1 MAKMRI
7 NLCNEVMLERYE
19 KNGGR
24 SSRACFFCKFDIMNF
39 PVKDEHSGE
48 RIDKFLVGVMENVSR
63 TDIQKLIVA
72 GEVKV
77 GGAAVSKNFRV
88 ETGMVVVVEKVPEK
102 QASSLEP
109 EEIPLDIVYEDDD
122 IVVLNKPRNLVVHPG
137 NGVRTGTLAAGLL
150 HHFKDNLSAV
160 NGPLRP
166 GIVHRLDK
174 DTPGLMV
181 VAKNDAAHRHLAH
194 QLETRTLHRTY
205 QALVWGCP
213 RDLTGVIDAP
223 IGRNPKNRLKMA
235 VVKGGK
241 ESRTHFEAKHFFA
254 IATLLELQLESG
266 RTHQIR
272 VHSRY
277 TGHPVVGD
285 PLYDGREDSLNR
297 VPPLMRPIA
306 EKVLEIAPAQ
316 LLQAVKIELIHPTT
330 GKKMKFK
337 VPLEEPFAKVLKL
350 LKKECPAD
358 APVFDEEEGFRDF
371 DADIRFDDGYD
382 ADEIDDEG
390 LDVFDDGVFPELKE
404 RKTRAQRHAEKA
416 ATAAQRKA
424 KAAER
429 KLIKQLKA
437 ARKRGIAPE
446 DFVEPG
452 YEPTIDPDL
461 LG

>member
-1 MAKMRI
+1 
-7 NLCNEVMLERYE
+7 
-19 KNGGR
+19 
-24 SSRACFFCKFDIMNF
+24 MNF
-39 PVKDEHSGE
+39 IVDDSKTGE
-48 RIDKFLVGVMENVSR
+48 RIDKFLTAVMDNVSR
-63 TDIQKLIVA
+63 TDVQKLIAA

-77 GGAAVSKNFRV
+77 GGSIAAKNLKV
-88 ETGMVVVVEKVPEK
+88 ETGMVVVVDKVPEK
-102 QASSLEP
+102 EASTLTP
-109 EEIPLDIVYEDDD
+109 ENIPLDIVYEDDD

-137 NGVRTGTLAAGLL
+137 NGVQNGTLAAGLL
-150 HHFKDNLSAV
+150 YHFKENLSAV

-205 QALVWGCP
+205 NALVWGCP
-213 RDLTGVIDAP
+213 RDLEGCIDAP

-241 ESRTHFEAKHFFA
+241 ESRTHFVAKEFFA
-254 IATLLELQLESG
+254 FATLLELQLESG

-285 PLYDGREDSLNR
+285 PLYDGREESLNR
-297 VPPLMRPIA
+297 VPPLMRDIA

-330 GKKMKFK
+330 GKKLKFK
-337 VPLEEPFAKVLKL
+337 VPLEKPFAQALKL
-350 LKKECPAD
+350 LKKECPAE
-358 APVFDEEEGFRDF
+358 APSYDEDTGFRDF
-371 DADIRFDDGYD
+371 DADIRFE
-382 ADEIDDEG
+382 DESDFDEFAEP
-390 LDVFDDGVFPELKE
+390 LEMPIEDVAPPIKE
-404 RKTRAQRHAEKA
+404 RKTRRERMAEKA
-416 ATAAQRKA
+416 ANAARRKA
-424 KAAER
+424 VAAER
-429 KLIKQLKA
+429 KRIKQEKA
-437 ARKRGIAPE
+437 ARRKGIPPE
-446 DFVEPG
+446 DFVQPG

-461 LG
+461 L

>member
-1 MAKMRI
+1 
-7 NLCNEVMLERYE
+7 
-19 KNGGR
+19 
-24 SSRACFFCKFDIMNF
+24 MNYL
-39 PVKDEHSGE
+39 VKEQHNGE

-63 TDIQKLIVA
+63 TDVQKLIAA

-77 GGAAVSKNFRV
+77 GGSVAAKNFRV
-88 ETGMVVVVEKVPEK
+88 ETGMVVVVDKLIEKE
-102 QASSLEP
+102 SSTLEP
-109 EEIPLDIVYEDDD
+109 EEIPLDIVYEDED

-205 QALVWGCP
+205 NALVWGCP
-213 RDLTGVIDAP
+213 RDLEGCIDAP

-241 ESRTHFEAKHFFA
+241 ESRTHYVAKQFFA

-285 PLYDGREDSLNR
+285 PLYDGREESLNR
-297 VPPLMRPIA
+297 VPPLMKDIA
-306 EKVLEIAPAQ
+306 AKVLEMAPAQ
-316 LLQAVKIELIHPTT
+316 LLQAVKIELIHPRT

-337 VPLEEPFAKVLKL
+337 VPMEEPFAKVLKF

-371 DADIRFDDGYD
+371 DADIRFDEGFEE
-382 ADEIDDEG
+382 EIDEGSLDKFDEC
-390 LDVFDDGVFPELKE
+390 VFPELKE

-416 ATAAQRKA
+416 ATAAHRKA

-429 KLIKQLKA
+429 KLIKQMKA
-437 ARKRGIAPE
+437 ARKKGISTE

-461 LG
+461 LD

>member
-1 MAKMRI
+1 
-7 NLCNEVMLERYE
+7 
-19 KNGGR
+19 
-24 SSRACFFCKFDIMNF
+24 MNYL
-39 PVKDEHSGE
+39 VKEQHNGE

-63 TDIQKLIVA
+63 TDVQKLIAA

-77 GGAAVSKNFRV
+77 GGSVAAKNFRV
-88 ETGMVVVVEKVPEK
+88 ETGMVVVVDKLIEKE
-102 QASSLEP
+102 SSTLEP
-109 EEIPLDIVYEDDD
+109 EEIPLDIVYEDED

-205 QALVWGCP
+205 NALVWGCP
-213 RDLTGVIDAP
+213 RDLEGCIDAP

-241 ESRTHFEAKHFFA
+241 ESRTRYVAKQFFA

-285 PLYDGREDSLNR
+285 PLYDGREESLNR
-297 VPPLMRPIA
+297 VPPLMKDIA
-306 EKVLEIAPAQ
+306 AKVLEMAPAQ
-316 LLQAVKIELIHPTT
+316 LLQAVKIELIHPRT

-337 VPLEEPFAKVLKL
+337 VPMEEPFAKVLKF

-371 DADIRFDDGYD
+371 DADIRFDEGFEE
-382 ADEIDDEG
+382 EIDEGSLDKFDEC
-390 LDVFDDGVFPELKE
+390 VFPELKE

-416 ATAAQRKA
+416 ATAAHRKA

-429 KLIKQLKA
+429 KLIKQMKA
-437 ARKRGIAPE
+437 ARKRGIATE

>member
-1 MAKMRI
+1 MNYI
-7 NLCNEVMLERYE
+7 VEE
-19 KNGGR
+19 KHN
-24 SSRACFFCKFDIMNF
+24 
-39 PVKDEHSGE
+39 GE

-63 TDIQKLIVA
+63 TDVQKLIAA

-77 GGAAVSKNFRV
+77 GGAVAAKNFRV
-88 ETGMVVVVEKVPEK
+88 ETGMVVVVDKLVEKE
-102 QASSLEP
+102 SSTLEP
-109 EEIPLDIVYEDDD
+109 EDIPLDIVYEDED

-137 NGVRTGTLAAGLL
+137 NGVRTGTLAAALL
-150 HHFKDNLSAV
+150 HHFKDNLSTV

-205 QALVWGCP
+205 NALVWGCP
-213 RDLTGVIDAP
+213 RDLEGCIDAP
-223 IGRNPKNRLKMA
+223 IARNPKNRLKMA

-241 ESRTHFEAKHFFA
+241 ESRTHYVAKQFFA

-285 PLYDGREDSLNR
+285 PLYDGREESLNR
-297 VPPLMRPIA
+297 VPPLMKDVA
-306 EKVLEIAPAQ
+306 AKVLEMAPAQ

-337 VPLEEPFAKVLKL
+337 VPMEEPFAKVLKF

-371 DADIRFDDGYD
+371 DADIRFDEGFE
-382 ADEIDDEG
+382 DEVDSEMLDE
-390 LDVFDDGVFPELKE
+390 FQECVFPELKV

-416 ATAAQRKA
+416 ATAAHRKA

-429 KLIKQLKA
+429 KLIKQMKA
-437 ARKRGIAPE
+437 ARKKGIAAE

-461 LG
+461 L

>member
-1 MAKMRI
+1 M
-7 NLCNEVMLERYE
+7 NYLVQE
-19 KNGGR
+19 K
-24 SSRACFFCKFDIMNF
+24 
-39 PVKDEHSGE
+39 HSGE
-48 RIDKFLVGVMENVSR
+48 RIDKFLVGAMENVSR
-63 TDIQKLIVA
+63 TDVQKLIAA

-77 GGAAVSKNFRV
+77 GGAPASKNFRV
-88 ETGMVVVVEKVPEK
+88 ETGMVVVVEKLIEK
-102 QASSLEP
+102 PSSTLEP
-109 EEIPLDIVYEDDD
+109 EDIPLDIVYEDED

-137 NGVRTGTLAAGLL
+137 SGVSKGTLAAGLL

-205 QALVWGCP
+205 NALVWGCP
-213 RDLTGVIDAP
+213 RDLEGCIDAP

-235 VVKGGK
+235 VVKGGR
-241 ESRTHFEAKHFFA
+241 ESRTHFVAKQFFA

-272 VHSRY
+272 VHTRY

-285 PLYDGREDSLNR
+285 PLYDGREESLNR
-297 VPPLMRPIA
+297 VPPLMKEIA
-306 EKVLEIAPAQ
+306 EKMLEIAPAQ
-316 LLQAVKIELIHPTT
+316 LLQAVKIELIHPRT

-337 VPLEEPFAKVLKL
+337 VPMEEPFAKVLKL

-358 APVFDEEEGFRDF
+358 APVFDEEEGFHEF
-371 DADIRFDDGYD
+371 DADIRFDEGF
-382 ADEIDDEG
+382 DDE
-390 LDVFDDGVFPELKE
+390 LDEESLDKFDECVFPELKE

-416 ATAAQRKA
+416 ATAAQRRA

-429 KLIKQLKA
+429 KLIRQMKS
-437 ARKRGIAPE
+437 ARRKGISAE

-461 LG
+461 L

>member
-1 MAKMRI
+1 MNYI
-7 NLCNEVMLERYE
+7 VNEQ
-19 KNGGR
+19 
-24 SSRACFFCKFDIMNF
+24 
-39 PVKDEHSGE
+39 HSGE
-48 RIDKFLVGVMENVSR
+48 RIDKFLVGAMDNVSR
-63 TDIQKLIVA
+63 TDIQKLIAA

-77 GGAAVSKNFRV
+77 GGAPASKNFRV

-102 QASSLEP
+102 EASTLEP
-109 EEIPLDIVYEDDD
+109 EDIPLDIVYEDDD

-137 NGVRTGTLAAGLL
+137 NGVQNGTLAAGLL
-150 HHFKDNLSAV
+150 YHFKENLSAV

-205 QALVWGCP
+205 NALVWGHV
-213 RDLTGVIDAP
+213 RDLEGTIDAP

-235 VVKGGK
+235 VVKDGK
-241 ESRTHFEAKHFFA
+241 PSRTHYVAKKFFA
-254 IATLLELQLESG
+254 FATLLELQLESG

-277 TGHPVVGD
+277 MGHPVVGD
-285 PLYDGREDSLNR
+285 PLYDGRDGCLNR
-297 VPPLMRPIA
+297 VSPLMKDIA
-306 EKVLEIAPAQ
+306 AKVLEIAPAQ

-337 VPLEEPFAKVLKL
+337 EPLEKPFEQVLKL

-358 APVFDEEEGFRDF
+358 APTFDEDEGFHDF
-371 DADIRFDDGYD
+371 DADIRFDEGYE
-382 ADEIDDEG
+382 DEIDEGMLDKFDEC
-390 LDVFDDGVFPELKE
+390 VFPELKE

-416 ATAAQRKA
+416 ANAANRRA

-429 KLIKQLKA
+429 KRIKQEKA
-437 ARKRGIAPE
+437 ARRRGIAPE
-446 DFVEPG
+446 DFVQPG

-461 LG
+461 M

>member
-1 MAKMRI
+1 
-7 NLCNEVMLERYE
+7 
-19 KNGGR
+19 
-24 SSRACFFCKFDIMNF
+24 MNYL
-39 PVKDEHSGE
+39 VEEQHSGE
-48 RIDKFLVGVMENVSR
+48 RIDKFLVGVMDNVSR
-63 TDIQKLIVA
+63 TDIQKLIAA

-77 GGAAVSKNFRV
+77 GGAAASKNFRV

-102 QASSLEP
+102 EASTLEP
-109 EEIPLDIVYEDDD
+109 EDIPLDIVYEDDD

-137 NGVRTGTLAAGLL
+137 NGVQNGTLAAGRLY
-150 HHFKDNLSAV
+150 HFKENLSAV

-205 QALVWGCP
+205 NALVWGHV
-213 RDLTGVIDAP
+213 RDLEGTIDAP

-235 VVKGGK
+235 VVKDGK
-241 ESRTHFEAKHFFA
+241 PSRTHYVAKKFFA
-254 IATLLELQLESG
+254 FATLLELQLESG

-277 TGHPVVGD
+277 MGHPVVGD
-285 PLYDGREDSLNR
+285 PLYDGRDGCLNR
-297 VPPLMRPIA
+297 VSPLMKEYA
-306 EKVLEIAPAQ
+306 AKVLEIAPAQ

-337 VPLEEPFAKVLKL
+337 VPLEKPFEQVLKL

-358 APVFDEEEGFRDF
+358 APTFDEDEGFHDF
-371 DADIRFDDGYD
+371 DADIRFDEGYE
-382 ADEIDDEG
+382 DEIDEGMLDKFDEC
-390 LDVFDDGVFPELKE
+390 VFPELKE

-416 ATAAQRKA
+416 ANAANRRA

-429 KLIKQLKA
+429 KRIKQEKA
-437 ARKRGIAPE
+437 ARRRGVAPE
-446 DFVEPG
+446 DFVQPG

-461 LG
+461 L

>member
-1 MAKMRI
+1 M
-7 NLCNEVMLERYE
+7 NYLVDE
-19 KNGGR
+19 K
-24 SSRACFFCKFDIMNF
+24 
-39 PVKDEHSGE
+39 HSGE

-63 TDIQKLIVA
+63 TDIQKLIAA

-77 GGAAVSKNFRV
+77 GGVASPKNFRV
-88 ETGMVVVVEKVPEK
+88 EAGMVVVVEKVPEK
-102 QASSLEP
+102 EASTLEP
-109 EEIPLDIVYEDDD
+109 ENIPLDIVYEDDD

-137 NGVRTGTLAAGLL
+137 NGVQNGTLAAGLL
-150 HHFKDNLSAV
+150 YHFKENLSAV

-205 QALVWGCP
+205 NALVWGHP
-213 RDLTGVIDAP
+213 RDLEGTIDAP

-235 VVKGGK
+235 VVSDGK
-241 ESRTHFEAKHFFA
+241 PSRTHFVAKKFFA
-254 IATLLELQLESG
+254 FATLLELQLESG

-277 TGHPVVGD
+277 MGHPVVGD
-285 PLYDGREDSLNR
+285 PLYDGRDGCLNR
-297 VPPLMRPIA
+297 VSPLMKDIA
-306 EKVLEIAPAQ
+306 AKVLEIAPAQ

-337 VPLEEPFAKVLKL
+337 VPLEKPFEQVLKL

-358 APVFDEEEGFRDF
+358 APVFDDEDEGFRDF
-371 DADIRFDDGYD
+371 DPEMRFTEGDE
-382 ADEIDDEG
+382 ADEMDNES
-390 LDVFDDGVFPELKE
+390 LDVFDEGVFPELKE
-404 RKTRAQRHAEKA
+404 RKTRAQRFAERA
-416 ATAAQRKA
+416 ARAANRKA

-429 KLIKQLKA
+429 KRIKQEKA

-446 DFVEPG
+446 DFVQPG
-452 YEPTIDPDL
+452 YEPTIDPNL
-461 LG
+461 L

>member
-1 MAKMRI
+1 M
-7 NLCNEVMLERYE
+7 NYLVNEQ
-19 KNGGR
+19 
-24 SSRACFFCKFDIMNF
+24 
-39 PVKDEHSGE
+39 HSGE
-48 RIDKFLVGVMENVSR
+48 RIDKFLVGVMESVSR
-63 TDIQKLIVA
+63 TDVQKLIAA

-77 GGAAVSKNFRV
+77 GGAKAPKNFRV
-88 ETGMVVVVEKVPEK
+88 ETGMVVVVDKIPEK
-102 QASSLEP
+102 EASTLEP
-109 EEIPLDIVYEDDD
+109 ENIPLDIVYEDDD

-137 NGVRTGTLAAGLL
+137 NGVQNGTLAAGLL
-150 HHFKDNLSAV
+150 YHFKENLSAV

-205 QALVWGCP
+205 NALVWGHV
-213 RDLTGVIDAP
+213 RDLEGTIDAP

-235 VVKGGK
+235 VVKDGK
-241 ESRTHFEAKHFFA
+241 PSRTHYVAKKFFA
-254 IATLLELQLESG
+254 FATLLELQLESG

-277 TGHPVVGD
+277 MGHPVVGD
-285 PLYDGREDSLNR
+285 PLYDGRDGCLNR
-297 VPPLMRPIA
+297 VSPLMKDVA
-306 EKVLEIAPAQ
+306 AKVLEIAPAQ

-337 VPLEEPFAKVLKL
+337 VPLEKPFEQVLKL

-358 APVFDEEEGFRDF
+358 APTFDEDEGFHDF
-371 DADIRFDDGYD
+371 DADIRFDEGYEEEV
-382 ADEIDDEG
+382 DEESLDKFDEC
-390 LDVFDDGVFPELKE
+390 VFPELKE

-416 ATAAQRKA
+416 ATAAHRRA

-429 KLIKQLKA
+429 KRIKQEKA
-437 ARKRGIAPE
+437 ARRRGIAPE

-461 LG
+461 L

>member
-1 MAKMRI
+1 ME
-7 NLCNEVMLERYE
+7 EVSLITELADAGKRLDTYLSEYLEGY
-19 KNGGR
+19 
-24 SSRACFFCKFDIMNF
+24 
-39 PVKDEHSGE
+39 
-48 RIDKFLVGVMENVSR
+48 SR
-63 TDIQKLIVA
+63 TYIQKLIDQGLVTVDTKSVKRSFRLE
-72 GEVKV
+72 GEEELLI
-77 GGAAVSKNFRV
+77 RV
-88 ETGMVVVVEKVPEK
+88 PDI
-102 QASSLEP
+102 QAPLIEA
-109 EEIPLDIVYEDDD
+109 ENIPLDIVYEDDD

-137 NGVRTGTLAAGLL
+137 NGVQNGTLAAGLL
-150 HHFKDNLSAV
+150 YHFKENLSAV

-205 QALVWGCP
+205 NALVWGHV
-213 RDLTGVIDAP
+213 RDLEGTIDAP

-235 VVKGGK
+235 VVKDGK
-241 ESRTHFEAKHFFA
+241 PSRTHYVAKKFFA
-254 IATLLELQLESG
+254 FATLLELQLESG

-277 TGHPVVGD
+277 MGHPVVGD
-285 PLYDGREDSLNR
+285 PLYDGRDGCLNR
-297 VPPLMRPIA
+297 VSPLMKEFA
-306 EKVLEIAPAQ
+306 AKVLEIAPAQ

-337 VPLEEPFAKVLKL
+337 VPLEEPFEQVLKL

-358 APVFDEEEGFRDF
+358 APTFDEDEGFHDF
-371 DADIRFDDGYD
+371 DADIRFDEGFE
-382 ADEIDDEG
+382 DEVDEG
-390 LDVFDDGVFPELKE
+390 MLDKFDECVFPELKE

-416 ATAAQRKA
+416 ATAAQRKQ

-429 KLIKQLKA
+429 KRIRQEKA
-437 ARKRGIAPE
+437 ARKRGVAPE
-446 DFVEPG
+446 DFVQPG

-461 LG
+461 L

>member
-1 MAKMRI
+1 M
-7 NLCNEVMLERYE
+7 NYLVDE
-19 KNGGR
+19 KN
-24 SSRACFFCKFDIMNF
+24 
-39 PVKDEHSGE
+39 SGE
-48 RIDKFLVGVMENVSR
+48 RIDKFLTAVMDNVSR
-63 TDIQKLIVA
+63 TDVQKLIAA

-77 GGAAVSKNFRV
+77 GGSVAAKNLKV
-88 ETGMVVVVEKVPEK
+88 ETGMVVVVDKVPEK
-102 QASSLEP
+102 EASTLTP
-109 EEIPLDIVYEDDD
+109 ENIPLDIVYEDDD

-137 NGVRTGTLAAGLL
+137 NGVQNGTLAAGLL
-150 HHFKDNLSAV
+150 YHFKENLSAV

-205 QALVWGCP
+205 NALVWGCP
-213 RDLTGVIDAP
+213 RDLEGCIDAP

-241 ESRTHFEAKHFFA
+241 ESRTHFVAKEFFA
-254 IATLLELQLESG
+254 FATLLELQLESG

-285 PLYDGREDSLNR
+285 PLYDGREESLNR
-297 VPPLMRPIA
+297 VPPLMRDIA

-330 GKKMKFK
+330 GKKLKFK
-337 VPLEEPFAKVLKL
+337 VPLEKPFAQALKL
-350 LKKECPAD
+350 LKKECPAE
-358 APVFDEEEGFRDF
+358 APSYDEDTGFRDF
-371 DADIRFDDGYD
+371 DADIRFEEESDF
-382 ADEIDDEG
+382 DEFAEPLEMPIE
-390 LDVFDDGVFPELKE
+390 DVAPPIKE
-404 RKTRAQRHAEKA
+404 RKTRRERMAEKA
-416 ATAAQRKA
+416 ANAARRKA
-424 KAAER
+424 VAAER
-429 KLIKQLKA
+429 KRIKQEKA
-437 ARKRGIAPE
+437 ARRKGIPPE
-446 DFVEPG
+446 DFVQPG

-461 LG
+461 L

>member
-1 MAKMRI
+1 M
-7 NLCNEVMLERYE
+7 NYLVQE
-19 KNGGR
+19 K
-24 SSRACFFCKFDIMNF
+24 
-39 PVKDEHSGE
+39 HSGE

-63 TDIQKLIVA
+63 TDVQKLIAA

-77 GGAAVSKNFRV
+77 GGAPASKNFRV
-88 ETGMVVVVEKVPEK
+88 ETGMVVVVEKLIEK
-102 QASSLEP
+102 PSSTLEP
-109 EEIPLDIVYEDDD
+109 EDIPLDIVYEDED

-137 NGVRTGTLAAGLL
+137 SGVSKGTLAAGLL

-205 QALVWGCP
+205 NALVWGCP
-213 RDLTGVIDAP
+213 RDLEGCIDAP

-241 ESRTHFEAKHFFA
+241 ESRTHFVAKQFFA

-272 VHSRY
+272 VHTRY

-285 PLYDGREDSLNR
+285 PLYDGREESLNR
-297 VPPLMRPIA
+297 VPPLMKEIA
-306 EKVLEIAPAQ
+306 EKMLEIAPAQ
-316 LLQAVKIELIHPTT
+316 LLQAVKIELIHPRT

-337 VPLEEPFAKVLKL
+337 VPMEEPFAKVLKL

-358 APVFDEEEGFRDF
+358 APVFDEEEGFHEF
-371 DADIRFDDGYD
+371 DADIRFDEGF
-382 ADEIDDEG
+382 DDE
-390 LDVFDDGVFPELKE
+390 LDEESLDKFDECVFPELKE

-416 ATAAQRKA
+416 ATAAHRRA

-429 KLIKQLKA
+429 KLIRQMKS
-437 ARKRGIAPE
+437 ARRKGISAE

-461 LG
+461 L

>member
-1 MAKMRI
+1 M
-7 NLCNEVMLERYE
+7 NYLVDE
-19 KNGGR
+19 KN
-24 SSRACFFCKFDIMNF
+24 
-39 PVKDEHSGE
+39 SGE
-48 RIDKFLVGVMENVSR
+48 RIDKFLTAVMDNVSR
-63 TDIQKLIVA
+63 TDVQKLIAA

-77 GGAAVSKNFRV
+77 GGSVAAKNLKV
-88 ETGMVVVVEKVPEK
+88 ETGMVVVVDKVPEK
-102 QASSLEP
+102 EASTLTP
-109 EEIPLDIVYEDDD
+109 ENIPLDIVYEDED

-137 NGVRTGTLAAGLL
+137 NGVQNGTLAAGLL
-150 HHFKDNLSAV
+150 YHFKENLSAV

-205 QALVWGCP
+205 NALVWGCP
-213 RDLTGVIDAP
+213 RDLEGCIDAP

-241 ESRTHFEAKHFFA
+241 ESRTHFVAKEFFA
-254 IATLLELQLESG
+254 FATLLELQLESG

-285 PLYDGREDSLNR
+285 PLYDGREESLNR
-297 VPPLMRPIA
+297 VPPLMRDIA

-330 GKKMKFK
+330 GKKLKFK
-337 VPLEEPFAKVLKL
+337 VPLEKPFAQALKL
-350 LKKECPAD
+350 LKKECPAE
-358 APVFDEEEGFRDF
+358 APSYDEDTGFRDF
-371 DADIRFDDGYD
+371 DADIRFEEESDF
-382 ADEIDDEG
+382 DEFAEPLEMPIE
-390 LDVFDDGVFPELKE
+390 DVAPPIKE
-404 RKTRAQRHAEKA
+404 RKTRRERMAEKA
-416 ATAAQRKA
+416 ANAARRKA
-424 KAAER
+424 VAAER
-429 KLIKQLKA
+429 KRIKQEKA
-437 ARKRGIAPE
+437 ARRKGIPPE
-446 DFVEPG
+446 DFVQPG

-461 LG
+461 L

>member
-1 MAKMRI
+1 
-7 NLCNEVMLERYE
+7 
-19 KNGGR
+19 
-24 SSRACFFCKFDIMNF
+24 MNYS
-39 PVKDEHSGE
+39 VKEQHSGE
-48 RIDKFLVGVMENVSR
+48 RIDKFLVGVMDNVSR
-63 TDIQKLIVA
+63 TDIQKLIAA

-77 GGAAVSKNFRV
+77 GGAAASKNSRV

-102 QASSLEP
+102 EASTLEP
-109 EEIPLDIVYEDDD
+109 ENIPLDIVYEDDD

-137 NGVRTGTLAAGLL
+137 NGVQNGTLAAGLL
-150 HHFKDNLSAV
+150 YHFKENLSAV

-205 QALVWGCP
+205 NALVWGHV
-213 RDLTGVIDAP
+213 RDLEGTIDAP

-235 VVKGGK
+235 VVKDGK
-241 ESRTHFEAKHFFA
+241 PSRTHYVAKKFFA
-254 IATLLELQLESG
+254 FATLLELQLESG

-277 TGHPVVGD
+277 MGHPVVGD
-285 PLYDGREDSLNR
+285 PLYDGRDGCLNR
-297 VPPLMRPIA
+297 VSPLMKEYA
-306 EKVLEIAPAQ
+306 AKVLEIAPAQ

-337 VPLEEPFAKVLKL
+337 VPLEKPFEQVLKL

-358 APVFDEEEGFRDF
+358 APTFDEDEGFHDF
-371 DADIRFDDGYD
+371 DADIRFDEGYE
-382 ADEIDDEG
+382 DEIDEGMLDKFDEC
-390 LDVFDDGVFPELKE
+390 VFPELKE

-416 ATAAQRKA
+416 ANAANRRA

-429 KLIKQLKA
+429 KRIKQEKA
-437 ARKRGIAPE
+437 ARRRGVAPE
-446 DFVEPG
+446 DFVQPG

-461 LG
+461 L

>member
-1 MAKMRI
+1 M
-7 NLCNEVMLERYE
+7 NYLVQE
-19 KNGGR
+19 K
-24 SSRACFFCKFDIMNF
+24 
-39 PVKDEHSGE
+39 HSGE
-48 RIDKFLVGVMENVSR
+48 RIDKFLVCAMENVSR
-63 TDIQKLIVA
+63 TDVQKLIAA

-77 GGAAVSKNFRV
+77 GGAPASKNFRV
-88 ETGMVVVVEKVPEK
+88 ETGMVVVVEKLIEK
-102 QASSLEP
+102 PSSTLEP
-109 EEIPLDIVYEDDD
+109 EDIPLDIVYEDED

-137 NGVRTGTLAAGLL
+137 NGVSKGTLAAGLL

-205 QALVWGCP
+205 NALVWGCP
-213 RDLTGVIDAP
+213 RDLEGCIDAP

-241 ESRTHFEAKHFFA
+241 ESRTHFVAKQFFA

-272 VHSRY
+272 VHTRY

-285 PLYDGREDSLNR
+285 PLYDGREESLNR
-297 VPPLMRPIA
+297 VPPLMKEIA
-306 EKVLEIAPAQ
+306 EKMLKIAPAQ
-316 LLQAVKIELIHPTT
+316 LLQAVKIELIHPRT

-337 VPLEEPFAKVLKL
+337 VPMEEPFAKVLKL

-358 APVFDEEEGFRDF
+358 APVFDEEEGFHEF
-371 DADIRFDDGYD
+371 DADIRFDEGS
-382 ADEIDDEG
+382 DDE
-390 LDVFDDGVFPELKE
+390 LDEESLDKFDECVFPELKE

-416 ATAAQRKA
+416 ATAAQRRA

-429 KLIKQLKA
+429 KLIRQMKS
-437 ARKRGIAPE
+437 ARRKGISAE

-461 LG
+461 L

>member
-1 MAKMRI
+1 MNYI
-7 NLCNEVMLERYE
+7 VEE
-19 KNGGR
+19 K
-24 SSRACFFCKFDIMNF
+24 
-39 PVKDEHSGE
+39 HSGE
-48 RIDKFLVGVMENVSR
+48 RIDKFLVSAMENVSR
-63 TDIQKLIVA
+63 TDVQKLISA

-77 GGAAVSKNFRV
+77 GGAPASKNFRV
-88 ETGMVVVVEKVPEK
+88 ETGMVVVVERLPEK
-102 QASSLEP
+102 ESSTLEP
-109 EEIPLDIVYEDDD
+109 ENIPLDIVYEDDD

-137 NGVRTGTLAAGLL
+137 NGVQNGTLAAGLL
-150 HHFKDNLSAV
+150 YHFKENLSQV
-160 NGPLRP
+160 NGPMRP

-205 QALVWGCP
+205 NALVWGCP
-213 RDLTGVIDAP
+213 RDLEGCIDAP

-241 ESRTHFEAKHFFA
+241 ESRTHFVAKEFFSF
-254 IATLLELQLESG
+254 ATLLELQLESG

-272 VHSRY
+272 VHCRY

-297 VPPLMRPIA
+297 VPPLMKEVA
-306 EKVLEIAPAQ
+306 SKVLEMAPAQ

-330 GKKMKFK
+330 GKKLKFK
-337 VPLEEPFAKVLKL
+337 VPLEDSFAKVLKL
-350 LKKECPAD
+350 LKKECPAS

-371 DADIRFDDGYD
+371 DADIRFDEGFEEEV
-382 ADEIDDEG
+382 DEDSLDKFSDD
-390 LDVFDDGVFPELKE
+390 VFPELKV

-429 KLIKQLKA
+429 KLIKQMKA
-437 ARKRGIAPE
+437 ARKRGIAAE

-461 LG
+461 L

>member
-1 MAKMRI
+1 
-7 NLCNEVMLERYE
+7 
-19 KNGGR
+19 
-24 SSRACFFCKFDIMNF
+24 MNYL
-39 PVKDEHSGE
+39 VEDKHSGE
-48 RIDKFLVGVMENVSR
+48 RIDKFLVGAMENVSR
-63 TDIQKLIVA
+63 TDVQKLIA
-72 GEVKV
+72 EGAVKV
-77 GGAAVSKNFRV
+77 GGAAASKNFRV
-88 ETGMVVVVEKVPEK
+88 ETGMVVVVGRLPEK
-102 QASSLEP
+102 ESSTLEP
-109 EEIPLDIVYEDDD
+109 ENIPLDIVYEDDD

-137 NGVRTGTLAAGLL
+137 NGVQNGTLAAGLL
-150 HHFKDNLSAV
+150 YHFKENLSQV
-160 NGPLRP
+160 NGPMRP

-205 QALVWGCP
+205 NALVWGCP
-213 RDLTGVIDAP
+213 RDLEGCIDAP

-241 ESRTHFEAKHFFA
+241 ESRTHFVAKEFFA
-254 IATLLELQLESG
+254 FATLLELQLESG

-272 VHSRY
+272 VHCRY

-297 VPPLMRPIA
+297 VPPLMKEVA
-306 EKVLEIAPAQ
+306 SKVLEMAPAQ

-330 GKKMKFK
+330 GKKLKFK
-337 VPLEEPFAKVLKL
+337 VPLEDSFAKVLKL
-350 LKKECPAD
+350 LKKECPVS

-371 DADIRFDDGYD
+371 DADIRFDEGFEE
-382 ADEIDDEG
+382 EIDESSLDKFDEC
-390 LDVFDDGVFPELKE
+390 VFPELKE

-429 KLIKQLKA
+429 KLIKQMKA
-437 ARKRGIAPE
+437 ARKKGIAPE

-461 LG
+461 LD

>member
-1 MAKMRI
+1 M
-7 NLCNEVMLERYE
+7 NYLVNEQ
-19 KNGGR
+19 
-24 SSRACFFCKFDIMNF
+24 
-39 PVKDEHSGE
+39 HSGE

-63 TDIQKLIVA
+63 TDVQKLIAA

-77 GGAAVSKNFRV
+77 GGAKASKNFRV
-88 ETGMVVVVEKVPEK
+88 ETGMVVVVDKIPEK
-102 QASSLEP
+102 EASTLEP
-109 EEIPLDIVYEDDD
+109 ENIPLDIVYEDDD

-137 NGVRTGTLAAGLL
+137 NGVQNGTLAAGLL
-150 HHFKDNLSAV
+150 YHFKENLSAV

-205 QALVWGCP
+205 NALVWGHV
-213 RDLTGVIDAP
+213 RDLEGTIDAP

-235 VVKGGK
+235 VVKDGK
-241 ESRTHFEAKHFFA
+241 PSRTHYVAKKFFA
-254 IATLLELQLESG
+254 FATLLELQLESG

-277 TGHPVVGD
+277 MGHPVVGD
-285 PLYDGREDSLNR
+285 PLYDGRDGCLNR
-297 VPPLMRPIA
+297 VSPLMKDIA
-306 EKVLEIAPAQ
+306 AKVLKIAPAQ

-337 VPLEEPFAKVLKL
+337 VPLEKPFEQVLKL

-358 APVFDEEEGFRDF
+358 APSFDEDEGFHDF
-371 DADIRFDDGYD
+371 DADIRFDEGYEEEF
-382 ADEIDDEG
+382 DEESLDKFDEC
-390 LDVFDDGVFPELKE
+390 VFPELKE

-416 ATAAQRKA
+416 ATAAHRRA

-429 KLIKQLKA
+429 KRIKQEKA
-437 ARKRGIAPE
+437 ARRRGIAPE

-461 LG
+461 L

>member
-1 MAKMRI
+1 M
-7 NLCNEVMLERYE
+7 NYLVNEQ
-19 KNGGR
+19 
-24 SSRACFFCKFDIMNF
+24 
-39 PVKDEHSGE
+39 HSGE

-63 TDIQKLIVA
+63 TDVQKLIAA

-77 GGAAVSKNFRV
+77 GGAQASKNFRV
-88 ETGMVVVVEKVPEK
+88 ETGMVVVVDKIPEK
-102 QASSLEP
+102 EASTLEP
-109 EEIPLDIVYEDDD
+109 ENIPLDIVYEDDD

-137 NGVRTGTLAAGLL
+137 NGVQNGTLAAGLL
-150 HHFKDNLSAV
+150 YHFKENLSAV

-205 QALVWGCP
+205 NALVWGHV
-213 RDLTGVIDAP
+213 RDLEGTIDAP

-235 VVKGGK
+235 VVKDGK
-241 ESRTHFEAKHFFA
+241 PSRTHYVAKKFFA
-254 IATLLELQLESG
+254 FATLLELQLESG

-277 TGHPVVGD
+277 MGHPVVGD
-285 PLYDGREDSLNR
+285 PLYDGRDGCLNR
-297 VPPLMRPIA
+297 VSPLMKDIA
-306 EKVLEIAPAQ
+306 AKVLEIAPAQ

-337 VPLEEPFAKVLKL
+337 VPLEKPFEQVLKL

-358 APVFDEEEGFRDF
+358 APTFDEDEGFHDF
-371 DADIRFDDGYD
+371 DADIRFDEGYEEEF
-382 ADEIDDEG
+382 DEESLDKFDEC
-390 LDVFDDGVFPELKE
+390 VFPELKE

-416 ATAAQRKA
+416 ATAAHRRA

-429 KLIKQLKA
+429 KRIKQEKA
-437 ARKRGIAPE
+437 ARRRGIAPE

-461 LG
+461 L

>member
-1 MAKMRI
+1 
-7 NLCNEVMLERYE
+7 
-19 KNGGR
+19 
-24 SSRACFFCKFDIMNF
+24 MNYI
-39 PVKDEHSGE
+39 VKEQHNGE

-63 TDIQKLIVA
+63 TDVQKLIAA

-77 GGAAVSKNFRV
+77 GGAAAAKNFRV
-88 ETGMVVVVEKVPEK
+88 ETGMVIVVDKLIEKE
-102 QASSLEP
+102 SSTLEP
-109 EEIPLDIVYEDDD
+109 EDIPLDIVYEDDD
-122 IVVLNKPRNLVVHPG
+122 IVVINKPRNLVVHPG

-150 HHFKDNLSAV
+150 HHFKDKLSAV

-205 QALVWGCP
+205 NALVWGCP
-213 RDLTGVIDAP
+213 RDLEGCIDAP
-223 IGRNPKNRLKMA
+223 IARNPKNRLKMA

-241 ESRTHFEAKHFFA
+241 ESRTHYVAKQFFA

-285 PLYDGREDSLNR
+285 PLYDGREESLNR
-297 VPPLMRPIA
+297 VPPLMKDIA
-306 EKVLEIAPAQ
+306 AKVLEMAPAQ
-316 LLQAVKIELIHPTT
+316 LLQAVKIELVHPTT

-337 VPLEEPFAKVLKL
+337 VPMEEPFANVLKF
-350 LKKECPAD
+350 LKKECPAS

-371 DADIRFDDGYD
+371 DADIRFDEGF
-382 ADEIDDEG
+382 DDEDVDSEM
-390 LDVFDDGVFPELKE
+390 LDEFQEGVFPELKV

-429 KLIKQLKA
+429 KLIKQTKA
-437 ARKRGIAPE
+437 ARKRGIATE

>member
-1 MAKMRI
+1 M
-7 NLCNEVMLERYE
+7 NYLVDE
-19 KNGGR
+19 KHN
-24 SSRACFFCKFDIMNF
+24 
-39 PVKDEHSGE
+39 GE

-63 TDIQKLIVA
+63 TDVQKLIAA

-77 GGAAVSKNFRV
+77 GGAAAAKNFRV
-88 ETGMVVVVEKVPEK
+88 ETGMVVVVEKLVEK
-102 QASSLEP
+102 ESSTLEP
-109 EEIPLDIVYEDDD
+109 EDIPLDIVYEDED

-205 QALVWGCP
+205 NALVWGCP
-213 RDLTGVIDAP
+213 RDLEGCIDAP

-241 ESRTHFEAKHFFA
+241 ESRTHYVAKQFFA

-285 PLYDGREDSLNR
+285 PLYDGREESLNR
-297 VPPLMRPIA
+297 VPPLMKDVA
-306 EKVLEIAPAQ
+306 AKVLEMAPAQ
-316 LLQAVKIELIHPTT
+316 LLQAVKIELIHPRT

-337 VPLEEPFAKVLKL
+337 VPMEEPFAKVLKF

-371 DADIRFDDGYD
+371 DADIRFDEGFDE
-382 ADEIDDEG
+382 EIDEG
-390 LDVFDDGVFPELKE
+390 ALDKFEECVFPELKE
-404 RKTRAQRHAEKA
+404 RKTRAQRHAEKQ
-416 ATAAQRKA
+416 ATAAQRRA

-429 KLIKQLKA
+429 KLIKQMKA
-437 ARKRGIAPE
+437 ARKKGVAVE

-461 LG
+461 LD

>member
-1 MAKMRI
+1 M
-7 NLCNEVMLERYE
+7 NYLVNEQ
-19 KNGGR
+19 
-24 SSRACFFCKFDIMNF
+24 
-39 PVKDEHSGE
+39 HSGE

-63 TDIQKLIVA
+63 TDVQKLIAA

-77 GGAAVSKNFRV
+77 GGAQASKNFRV
-88 ETGMVVVVEKVPEK
+88 ETGMVVVVEKIPEK
-102 QASSLEP
+102 EASTLEP
-109 EEIPLDIVYEDDD
+109 ENIPLDIVYEDDD

-137 NGVRTGTLAAGLL
+137 NGVQNGTLAAGLL
-150 HHFKDNLSAV
+150 YHFKENLSAV

-205 QALVWGCP
+205 NALVWGHV
-213 RDLTGVIDAP
+213 RDLEGTIDAP

-235 VVKGGK
+235 VVKDGK
-241 ESRTHFEAKHFFA
+241 PSRTHYVAKKFFA
-254 IATLLELQLESG
+254 FATLLELQLESG

-277 TGHPVVGD
+277 MGHPVVGD
-285 PLYDGREDSLNR
+285 PLYDGRDGCLNR
-297 VPPLMRPIA
+297 VSPLMKDIA
-306 EKVLEIAPAQ
+306 AKVLEIAPAQ

-337 VPLEEPFAKVLKL
+337 VPLEKPFEQVLKL

-358 APVFDEEEGFRDF
+358 APTFDEDEGFHDF
-371 DADIRFDDGYD
+371 DADIRFDEGYEEEV
-382 ADEIDDEG
+382 DEESLDKFDEC
-390 LDVFDDGVFPELKE
+390 VFPELKE

-416 ATAAQRKA
+416 ATAAHRRA

-429 KLIKQLKA
+429 KRIKQEKA
-437 ARKRGIAPE
+437 ARRRGIAPE

-461 LG
+461 L

>member
-1 MAKMRI
+1 MNYI
-7 NLCNEVMLERYE
+7 VEE
-19 KNGGR
+19 K
-24 SSRACFFCKFDIMNF
+24 
-39 PVKDEHSGE
+39 HSGE
-48 RIDKFLVGVMENVSR
+48 RIDKFLVSAMENVSR
-63 TDIQKLIVA
+63 TDVQKLISA

-77 GGAAVSKNFRV
+77 GGAPASKNFRV
-88 ETGMVVVVEKVPEK
+88 ETGMVVVVDRLPEK
-102 QASSLEP
+102 ESSTLEP
-109 EEIPLDIVYEDDD
+109 ENIPLDIVYEDDD

-137 NGVRTGTLAAGLL
+137 NGVQNGTLAAGLL
-150 HHFKDNLSAV
+150 YHFKENLSQV
-160 NGPLRP
+160 NGPMRP

-174 DTPGLMV
+174 DTPGLIV

-205 QALVWGCP
+205 NALVWGCP
-213 RDLTGVIDAP
+213 RDLEGCIDAP

-241 ESRTHFEAKHFFA
+241 ESRTHFVAKEFFA
-254 IATLLELQLESG
+254 FATLLELQLESG

-272 VHSRY
+272 VHCRY

-297 VPPLMRPIA
+297 VPPLMKEVA
-306 EKVLEIAPAQ
+306 SKVLEMAPAQ

-330 GKKMKFK
+330 GKKLKFK
-337 VPLEEPFAKVLKL
+337 VPLEDSFAKVLKL
-350 LKKECPAD
+350 LKKECPAS

-371 DADIRFDDGYD
+371 DADIRFDEGFEEEV
-382 ADEIDDEG
+382 DEESLDKFSDD
-390 LDVFDDGVFPELKE
+390 VFPELKV

-429 KLIKQLKA
+429 KLIKQMKA
-437 ARKRGIAPE
+437 ARKRGIAAE

-461 LG
+461 L

>member
-1 MAKMRI
+1 M
-7 NLCNEVMLERYE
+7 NYLVNEQ
-19 KNGGR
+19 
-24 SSRACFFCKFDIMNF
+24 
-39 PVKDEHSGE
+39 HSGE

-63 TDIQKLIVA
+63 TDVQKLIAA

-77 GGAAVSKNFRV
+77 GGAKAPKNFRV
-88 ETGMVVVVEKVPEK
+88 ETGMVVVVDKIPEK
-102 QASSLEP
+102 EASTLEP
-109 EEIPLDIVYEDDD
+109 ENIPLDIVYEDDD

-137 NGVRTGTLAAGLL
+137 NGVQNGTLAAGLL
-150 HHFKDNLSAV
+150 YHFKENLSAV

-205 QALVWGCP
+205 NALVWGHV
-213 RDLTGVIDAP
+213 RDLEGTIDAP

-235 VVKGGK
+235 VVKDGK
-241 ESRTHFEAKHFFA
+241 PSRTHYVAKKFFA
-254 IATLLELQLESG
+254 FATLLELQLESG

-277 TGHPVVGD
+277 MGHPVVGD
-285 PLYDGREDSLNR
+285 PLYDGRDGCLNR
-297 VPPLMRPIA
+297 VSPLMKDVA
-306 EKVLEIAPAQ
+306 AKVLEIAPAQ

-337 VPLEEPFAKVLKL
+337 VPLEKPFEQVLKL

-358 APVFDEEEGFRDF
+358 APTFDEDEGFHDF
-371 DADIRFDDGYD
+371 DADIRFDEGYEEEV
-382 ADEIDDEG
+382 DEESLDKFDEC
-390 LDVFDDGVFPELKE
+390 VFPELKE

-416 ATAAQRKA
+416 ATAAHRRA

-429 KLIKQLKA
+429 KRIKQEKA
-437 ARKRGIAPE
+437 ARRRGIAPE

-461 LG
+461 L

>member
-1 MAKMRI
+1 M
-7 NLCNEVMLERYE
+7 NYLVNEQ
-19 KNGGR
+19 
-24 SSRACFFCKFDIMNF
+24 
-39 PVKDEHSGE
+39 HSGE

-63 TDIQKLIVA
+63 TDVQKLIAA

-77 GGAAVSKNFRV
+77 GGAKAPKNFRV
-88 ETGMVVVVEKVPEK
+88 ETGMVVVVDKIPEK
-102 QASSLEP
+102 EASTLEP
-109 EEIPLDIVYEDDD
+109 ENIPLDIVYEDDD

-137 NGVRTGTLAAGLL
+137 NGVQNGTLAAGLL
-150 HHFKDNLSAV
+150 YHFKENLSAV

-181 VAKNDAAHRHLAH
+181 VAKNDAAHRHLAL

-205 QALVWGCP
+205 NALVWGHV
-213 RDLTGVIDAP
+213 RDLEGTIDAP

-235 VVKGGK
+235 VVKDGK
-241 ESRTHFEAKHFFA
+241 PSRTHYVAKKFFA
-254 IATLLELQLESG
+254 FATLLELQLESG

-277 TGHPVVGD
+277 MGHPVVGD
-285 PLYDGREDSLNR
+285 PLYDGRDGCLNR
-297 VPPLMRPIA
+297 VSPLMKDIA
-306 EKVLEIAPAQ
+306 AKVLEIAPAQ

-337 VPLEEPFAKVLKL
+337 VPLEKPFEQVLKL

-358 APVFDEEEGFRDF
+358 APTFDEDEGFHDF
-371 DADIRFDDGYD
+371 DADIRFDEGYEEEF
-382 ADEIDDEG
+382 DEESLDKFDEC
-390 LDVFDDGVFPELKE
+390 VFPELKE

-416 ATAAQRKA
+416 ATAAHRRA

-429 KLIKQLKA
+429 KRIKQEKA
-437 ARKRGIAPE
+437 ARRRGIAPE

-461 LG
+461 L

>member
-1 MAKMRI
+1 MNYI
-7 NLCNEVMLERYE
+7 VEE
-19 KNGGR
+19 K
-24 SSRACFFCKFDIMNF
+24 
-39 PVKDEHSGE
+39 HSGE
-48 RIDKFLVGVMENVSR
+48 RIDKFLVSAMENVSR
-63 TDIQKLIVA
+63 TDVQKLISA

-77 GGAAVSKNFRV
+77 GGAPASKNFRV
-88 ETGMVVVVEKVPEK
+88 ETGMVVVVDRLPEK
-102 QASSLEP
+102 ESSTLEP
-109 EEIPLDIVYEDDD
+109 EDIPLDIVYEDDD

-137 NGVRTGTLAAGLL
+137 NGVQNGTLAAGLL
-150 HHFKDNLSAV
+150 YHFKENLSQV
-160 NGPLRP
+160 NGPMRP

-205 QALVWGCP
+205 NALVWGCP
-213 RDLTGVIDAP
+213 RDLEGCIDAP

-241 ESRTHFEAKHFFA
+241 ESRTHFVAKEFFA
-254 IATLLELQLESG
+254 FATLLELQLESG

-272 VHSRY
+272 VHCRY

-297 VPPLMRPIA
+297 VPPLMKEVA
-306 EKVLEIAPAQ
+306 SKVLEMAPAQ

-330 GKKMKFK
+330 GKKLKFK
-337 VPLEEPFAKVLKL
+337 VPLEDSFAKVLKL
-350 LKKECPAD
+350 LKKECPAS

-371 DADIRFDDGYD
+371 DADIRFDEGFEEEV
-382 ADEIDDEG
+382 DEESLDKFSDD
-390 LDVFDDGVFPELKE
+390 VFPELKV

-429 KLIKQLKA
+429 KLIKQMKA
-437 ARKRGIAPE
+437 ARKRGIAAE

-461 LG
+461 L

>member
-1 MAKMRI
+1 M
-7 NLCNEVMLERYE
+7 NYLVQE
-19 KNGGR
+19 K
-24 SSRACFFCKFDIMNF
+24 
-39 PVKDEHSGE
+39 HSGE

-63 TDIQKLIVA
+63 TDVQKLIAA

-77 GGAAVSKNFRV
+77 GGAPASKNFRV
-88 ETGMVVVVEKVPEK
+88 ETGMVVVVEKLIEK
-102 QASSLEP
+102 PSSTLEP
-109 EEIPLDIVYEDDD
+109 EDIPLDIVYEDED

-137 NGVRTGTLAAGLL
+137 SGVSKGTLAAGLL

-181 VAKNDAAHRHLAH
+181 VAKNDAAHRQLAH

-205 QALVWGCP
+205 NALVWGCP
-213 RDLTGVIDAP
+213 RDLEGCIDAP

-241 ESRTHFEAKHFFA
+241 ESRTHFVAKQFFA

-272 VHSRY
+272 VHTRY

-285 PLYDGREDSLNR
+285 PLYDGREESLNR
-297 VPPLMRPIA
+297 VPPLMKEIA
-306 EKVLEIAPAQ
+306 EKMLEIAPAQ
-316 LLQAVKIELIHPTT
+316 LLQAVKIELIHPRT

-358 APVFDEEEGFRDF
+358 APVFDEEEGFHEF
-371 DADIRFDDGYD
+371 DADIRFDEGF
-382 ADEIDDEG
+382 DDE
-390 LDVFDDGVFPELKE
+390 LDEESLDKFDECVFPELKE

-416 ATAAQRKA
+416 ATAAQRRA

-429 KLIKQLKA
+429 KLIRQMKS
-437 ARKRGIAPE
+437 ARRKGISAE

-461 LG
+461 L

>member
-1 MAKMRI
+1 M
-7 NLCNEVMLERYE
+7 NYLVQE
-19 KNGGR
+19 K
-24 SSRACFFCKFDIMNF
+24 
-39 PVKDEHSGE
+39 HSGE

-63 TDIQKLIVA
+63 TDVQKLIAA

-77 GGAAVSKNFRV
+77 GGAPASKNFRV
-88 ETGMVVVVEKVPEK
+88 ETGMVVVVEKLIEK
-102 QASSLEP
+102 PSSTLEP
-109 EEIPLDIVYEDDD
+109 EDIPLDIVYEDED

-137 NGVRTGTLAAGLL
+137 SGVSKGTLAAGLL

-205 QALVWGCP
+205 NALVWGCP
-213 RDLTGVIDAP
+213 RDLEGCIDAP

-241 ESRTHFEAKHFFA
+241 ESRTHFVAKEFFA

-272 VHSRY
+272 VHTRY

-285 PLYDGREDSLNR
+285 PLYDGREESLNR
-297 VPPLMRPIA
+297 VPPLMKEIA
-306 EKVLEIAPAQ
+306 EKMLEIAPAQ
-316 LLQAVKIELIHPTT
+316 LLQAVKIELIHPRT

-337 VPLEEPFAKVLKL
+337 VPMEEPFAKVLKL

-358 APVFDEEEGFRDF
+358 APVFDEEEGFHEF
-371 DADIRFDDGYD
+371 DADIRFDEGF
-382 ADEIDDEG
+382 DDE
-390 LDVFDDGVFPELKE
+390 LDEESLDKFDECVFPELKE

-416 ATAAQRKA
+416 ATAAQRRA

-429 KLIKQLKA
+429 KLIRQMKS
-437 ARKRGIAPE
+437 ARRKGISAE

-461 LG
+461 L

>member
-1 MAKMRI
+1 M
-7 NLCNEVMLERYE
+7 NYLVNEQ
-19 KNGGR
+19 
-24 SSRACFFCKFDIMNF
+24 
-39 PVKDEHSGE
+39 HSGE

-63 TDIQKLIVA
+63 TDVQKLIAA

-77 GGAAVSKNFRV
+77 GGAKASKNFRV
-88 ETGMVVVVEKVPEK
+88 ETGMVVVVDKIPEK
-102 QASSLEP
+102 EASTLEP
-109 EEIPLDIVYEDDD
+109 ENIPLDIVYEDDD

-137 NGVRTGTLAAGLL
+137 NGVQNGTLAAGLL
-150 HHFKDNLSAV
+150 YHFKENLSAV

-205 QALVWGCP
+205 NALVWGHV
-213 RDLTGVIDAP
+213 RDLEGTIDAP

-235 VVKGGK
+235 VVKDGK
-241 ESRTHFEAKHFFA
+241 PSRTHYVAKKFFA
-254 IATLLELQLESG
+254 FATLLELQLESG

-277 TGHPVVGD
+277 MGHPVVGD
-285 PLYDGREDSLNR
+285 PLYDGRDGCLNR
-297 VPPLMRPIA
+297 VSPLMKDIA
-306 EKVLEIAPAQ
+306 AKVLEIAPAQ

-337 VPLEEPFAKVLKL
+337 VPLEKPFEQVLKL

-358 APVFDEEEGFRDF
+358 APTFDEDEGFHDF
-371 DADIRFDDGYD
+371 DADIRFDEGYEEEV
-382 ADEIDDEG
+382 DEESLDKFDEC
-390 LDVFDDGVFPELKE
+390 VFPELKE

-416 ATAAQRKA
+416 ATAAHRRA

-429 KLIKQLKA
+429 KRIKQEKA
-437 ARKRGIAPE
+437 ARRRGIAPE

-461 LG
+461 L